1 MADTFVVI
9 GGDAAGMSA
18 ASKAKR
24 DNPELDV
31 IVFEKG
37 EWVSYGACGL
47 PYYVKGEIEELE
59 EIISVP
65 EERFIEERNI
75 DLRTDH
81 EVVEIDTGKKTV
93 TVDNPDA
100 TIEQSYDSLLIATGA
115 SAIVPPFDGVE
126 LDDIYTIHDPPSG
139 RAIRNALERPEADR
153 PETVGIVGGGYIGI
167 EMAEAFR
174 GQGLDVHVF
183 EMLDHVLNPF
193 GDMVAE
199 EVEEELRDNDV
210 SLHLDTRVEGFEG
223 NDVVEA
229 VRTEDETVPVDM
241 VVVGVGVEANSA
253 LAAEAGI
260 DVGDTGAIAV
270 DEYGET
276 SAPDVYAAGD
286 CAEAEHVVTGE
297 PDHVP
302 LALTANRAGR
312 AIGQT
317 IAGDPT
323 PTGPIAGTA
332 VVKAF
337 DLEAGR
343 TGIIDEERAR
353 EAGFD
358 PVSVA
363 ITSASRAGYYPG
375 GSAVEIE
382 LFADRESERVIGA
395 AMVGEEGVTKRID
408 TVTTALYAGMDV
420 EQVEYLDLSYAPPFG
435 PTWDPVLTA
444 AKVLNSTL
452 EK

>member
-1 MADTFVVI
+1 VI
-9 GGDAAGMSA
+9 
-18 ASKAKR
+18 
-24 DNPELDV
+24 
-31 IVFEKG
+31 
-37 EWVSYGACGL
+37 
-47 PYYVKGEIEELE
+47 
-59 EIISVP
+59 
-65 EERFIEERNI
+65 
-75 DLRTDH
+75 
-81 EVVEIDTGKKTV
+81 
-93 TVDNPDA
+93 
-100 TIEQSYDSLLIATGA
+100 
-115 SAIVPPFDGVE
+115 
-126 LDDIYTIHDPPSG
+126 
-139 RAIRNALERPEADR
+139 
-153 PETVGIVGGGYIGI
+153 
-167 EMAEAFR
+167 
-174 GQGLDVHVF
+174 
-183 EMLDHVLNPF
+183 
-193 GDMVAE
+193 
-199 EVEEELRDNDV
+199 
-210 SLHLDTRVEGFEG
+210 
-223 NDVVEA
+223 
-229 VRTEDETVPVDM
+229 
-241 VVVGVGVEANSA
+241 GVGVEANAA

-260 DVGDTGAIAV
+260 DIGDTGAIAV

-317 IAGDPT
+317 VAGDPT
-323 PTGPIAGTA
+323 PTGSIAGTA

-375 GSAVEIE
+375 GSAIEIE
-382 LFADRESERVIGA
+382 LFADRKSEQVIGA

-452 EK
+452 EG

>member
-1 MADTFVVI
+1 MAETFVVV

-24 DNPELDV
+24 DDPDMDV

-47 PYYVKGEIEELE
+47 PYYVKGEIEDLE
-59 EIISVP
+59 EIISIP

-75 DLRTDH
+75 DLRTNH
-81 EVVEIDTGKKTV
+81 EVVGIDTERKTV
-93 TVDNPDA
+93 TVDKPDA

-126 LDDIYTIHDPPSG
+126 LEDIYTIHDPPSG
-139 RAIRNALERPEADR
+139 RAIRNAIERPEPDR

-183 EMLDHVLNPF
+183 EMLDHVLSPF
-193 GDMVAE
+193 GDMVAGI
-199 EVEEELRDNDV
+199 VEDELRENEV
-210 SLHLDTRVEGFEG
+210 SVHLDTQVEGFEG
-223 NDVVEA
+223 DGPVEA
-229 VRTEDETVPVDM
+229 VRTEDETIPVDM
-241 VVVGVGVEANSA
+241 VVIGVGVDANAA

-260 DVGDTGAIAV
+260 EVGDTGAIAV
-270 DEYGET
+270 DEFGET

-297 PDHVP
+297 PAHVP

-317 IAGDPT
+317 VAGDKT
-323 PTGPIAGTA
+323 ATGPIAGTA

-343 TGIIDEERAR
+343 TGIIDEDRAR

-375 GSAVEIE
+375 GSAIEIE
-382 LFADRESERVIGA
+382 LFADRNTEKVIGA

-408 TVTTALYAGMDV
+408 TVTAALYAGMDV

-444 AKVLNSTL
+444 AKVLNGTL
-452 EK
+452 ER

>member
-1 MADTFVVI
+1 MADTFVVV

-24 DNPELDV
+24 DNPDLDV

-65 EERFIEERNI
+65 EEKFIEERNI
-75 DLRTDH
+75 DLRTNH
-81 EVVEIDTGKKTV
+81 EVTAIDTERQTV
-93 TVDNPDA
+93 TVDTPDS
-100 TIEQSYDSLLIATGA
+100 TLEQSYDTVLIATGA
-115 SAIVPPFDGVE
+115 SAVVPPFEGVE
-126 LDDIYTIHDPPSG
+126 LEDIYTIHDPPSG
-139 RAIRNALERPEADR
+139 RAIRNAIERRGDDR

-193 GDMVAE
+193 GDIVAE
-199 EVEEELRDNDV
+199 AVEDELRDNDV

-223 NDVVEA
+223 DGAVEA

-241 VVVGVGVEANSA
+241 VVVGVGVEANAA
-253 LAAEAGI
+253 LAEEAGI
-260 DVGDTGAIAV
+260 EIGDTGAIAV

-276 SAPDVYAAGD
+276 SAPNVYAAGD

-312 AIGQT
+312 AIGKT
-317 IAGDPT
+317 VAGEQT

-343 TGIIDEERAR
+343 TGITDEERAR

-358 PVSVA
+358 PVSVF

-375 GSAVEIE
+375 GSAIEIE

-395 AMVGEEGVTKRID
+395 TMVGEEGVTKRID
-408 TVTTALYAGMDV
+408 TVTTALYAEMDV

-444 AKVLNSTL
+444 AKVLNGKL
-452 EK
+452 DG